1 MKLKTNDLGENLC
14 FSAYSLPIKPPT
26 DTKIT
31 VVIFFFNNNQFKYI
45 LTCIVIIEF
54 DVPVFMGSDADGKS
68 GVTDDSIYLAG
79 RVGC

>member
-14 FSAYSLPIKPPT
+14 FCAYSLPIKPPT

-31 VVIFFFNNNQFKYI
+31 VVIFFFNNNQFEYI

>member
-1 MKLKTNDLGENLC
+1 M
-14 FSAYSLPIKPPT
+14 
-26 DTKIT
+26 
-31 VVIFFFNNNQFKYI
+31 IFFFNNNQFEYI

>member
-1 MKLKTNDLGENLC
+1 MFQCLLPAHKATNRHQN
-14 FSAYSLPIKPPT
+14 YSC
-26 DTKIT
+26 D
-31 VVIFFFNNNQFKYI
+31 FFFNNNQFKYI